1 MWGESTVPGVSLGQ
15 VLLMA
20 VEALQRSPSAAIQ
33 QHFPLSQQWATP
45 PAMALHESI
54 QGKHGTSPNRWVST
68 PRGPP
73 HTSVTATAAAAL
85 IIMRSIGLGLW
96 LLAISR
102 IGISPFPLL
111 PLFLLPLF
119 QGCGWLLP
127 ALTHMTDALYCHRP
141 PRPRHTTRGTV
152 AQSEESAPALRATR
166 TSARVFPRF
175 QGAPRT
181 ACRGPGTPPLTGL
194 GMITKPRACQG
205 ERMGKRDSAWF
216 CSDRKD
222 VLRCTFHWLFLRTQN
237 WLCNAS
243 DITKP

>member
-1 MWGESTVPGVSLGQ
+1 MAAVTWGESMVPGVSLGQ

-20 VEALQRSPSAAIQ
+20 VEASQRSLSAAIQ
-33 QHFPLSQQWATP
+33 QHCPLSRQWATP
-45 PAMALHESI
+45 PAMGLHASI
-54 QGKHGTSPNRWVST
+54 LGKHGTSPNRWVST
-68 PRGPP
+68 PRGPL
-73 HTSVTATAAAAL
+73 HTSVTATAAAL

-96 LLAISR
+96 LLAIFR

-111 PLFLLPLF
+111 PLSLLPLF

-127 ALTHMTDALYCHRP
+127 ALTHTTDALYCHRP
-141 PRPRHTTRGTV
+141 PRPQCTTRGTV

-175 QGAPRT
+175 QGAART

-205 ERMGKRDSAWF
+205 ERMGKTWLSV
-216 CSDRKD
+216 
-222 VLRCTFHWLFLRTQN
+222 VLFWSQGCFAMHISLTVFKSKEL
-237 WLCNAS
+237 
-243 DITKP
+243 IM